1 MLATLATHVHDGK
14 LELTI
19 QALAQVHA
27 TVDLHMLSLD
37 QHKLSEDMARSP
49 NVIEVSTHALF
60 AR

>member
-1 MLATLATHVHDGK
+1 MHDGK

-27 TVDLHMLSLD
+27 TVDLHMLSLA
-37 QHKLSEDMARSP
+37 QHKLLKGMAHSP
-49 NVIEVSTHALF
+49 NGIEVSTHALF